1 MSEVGD
7 RRSALSAALGLR
19 LEAVGK
25 GKGEGKRQKKSE
37 VGDRKSEVGCQ
48 RAEGGGK
55 TEGRGKMDDRCAWRW
70 DGRACSSTGSAD
82 WRIILSVD

>member
-37 VGDRKSEVGCQ
+37 VGCQ

-55 TEGRGKMDDRCAWRW
+55 TEGRGKMDDRCAWRR

-82 WRIILSVD
+82 WRIILSVA